1 MNKVNNDIWLEKIN
15 KIFKLF
21 KIVPKNYSTYIKA
34 LTHSSYAYE
43 NNLNYDYERYEF
55 IGDSAISWIISNFLF
70 SNDTLSEGSMSIKKA
85 KLVSGE
91 TLAHAAKMIGLDE
104 VIITGKGLEKISDK
118 ILENSFEAFVGAVAR
133 DLGIKKAYSIVNYCI
148 IEPYLHGEINV
159 DKPYKTLIQEALMR
173 SYNKEIKYVSVNSQT
188 NLRKVNL
195 VFDGMT
201 YGTGEAPTLRQAEE
215 LAAKDAYS
223 RLKIKK

>member
-1 MNKVNNDIWLEKIN
+1 
-15 KIFKLF
+15 
-21 KIVPKNYSTYIKA
+21 
-34 LTHSSYAYE
+34 
-43 NNLNYDYERYEF
+43 
-55 IGDSAISWIISNFLF
+55 
-70 SNDTLSEGSMSIKKA
+70 MSIKKA

>member
-1 MNKVNNDIWLEKIN
+1 MNKINNDLWLEKIN
-15 KIFKLF
+15 NIFKLF
-21 KIVPKNYSTYIKA
+21 NIIPKNYSTYVKA

-43 NNLNYDYERYEF
+43 NDLNYDYERYEF

-70 SNDTLSEGSMSIKKA
+70 SDDSLSEGSMSIKKA

-91 TLAHAAKMIGLDE
+91 TLANAAKIIKLDD
-104 VIITGKGLEKISDK
+104 VIIVGKGLEKISDK
-118 ILENSFEAFVGAVAR
+118 ILENSFEAFIGAIAR
-133 DLGIKKAYSIVNYCI
+133 DLGIKKAYKVVDYCI
-148 IEPYLHGEINV
+148 IKPYLKGQINV

-173 SYNKEIKYVSVNSQT
+173 SYNKEIKYVSIKTQK
-188 NLRKVNL
+188 NLKKVNL
-195 VFDGMT
+195 VFDGIV
-201 YGTGEAPTLRQAEE
+201 YGRGEASTLKQAEE

>member
-1 MNKVNNDIWLEKIN
+1 MNKINNDLWLEKIN
-15 KIFKLF
+15 KIFRLF
-21 KIVPKNYSTYIKA
+21 NIVPKNYSTYIKA

-43 NNLNYDYERYEF
+43 NDLNYDYERYEF

-70 SNDTLSEGSMSIKKA
+70 SDDSLSEGSMSIKKA

-91 TLAHAAKMIGLDE
+91 TLTHAAKKIGLEE
-104 VIITGKGLEKISDK
+104 VIIVGKGLEKISNK

-133 DLGIKKAYSIVNYCI
+133 DLGIKKAYKVVNYCI

-173 SYNKEIKYVSVNSQT
+173 SYNKEIKYVTTSSKND
-188 NLRKVNL
+188 LRRVNL
-195 VFDGMT
+195 VFDGIV
-201 YGTGEAPTLRQAEE
+201 YGKGEAPTLRQAEE